1 MPNFYRDNDD
11 ILFHMKHMDLE
22 KVIGLKEDHFAD
34 KGKYDYAPVNDA
46 DARDSYERILNIV
59 GDLAGNFID
68 PRATDVDLEEA
79 HFENG
84 EVRYAKGTQESMDR
98 LKQADLM
105 GFTLPR
111 KYGGLNC
118 PITIYSIAIE
128 MVTRADAAIMNLFG
142 LQDIAETINKFADEE
157 IKMQFLP
164 RFCTGEVT
172 GSMAL
177 TEPDAGSDLQAVN
190 LKAYQDDKGQWRLKG
205 VKRFITNGC
214 GEISLV
220 LARSEEGTSDGRG
233 LSMFVYERDKH
244 MVIRRIEHKLG
255 IHGSPTCEL
264 QFNDAPAI
272 LVGKRKYGLIKYVM
286 SLMNGARLAISAQGV
301 GIAEAAYREA
311 NKYATERIQFKRSIR
326 EFMAVKELLAQMKM
340 KTEAARTLLYET
352 ATIVDIKEGLEHMGE
367 KYPEKEKELRDEVK
381 YYTGLAAMMTP
392 ISKAYSTEI
401 ANQVAYDAIQVHGG
415 TGFMREFKVERFAR
429 DARITNIYEG
439 TTQLQVVAA
448 IGGIVKG
455 VFEEYIAKLER
466 EMKFNDVEEL
476 HKRVKEM
483 YQLTVSAIH
492 HVKDKADEDY
502 QEYHARRIV
511 EMSTNTIIGYLM
523 LRDAG
528 YSERKKDMAQYFI
541 EFAHPENKMKNE
553 IIMNDTKTLLERS
566 AAILNENIEQ

>member
-1 MPNFYRDNDD
+1 
-11 ILFHMKHMDLE
+11 MKHIDMNRAIE
-22 KVIGLKEDHFAD
+22 LKEDNFAE
-34 KGKYDYAPVNDA
+34 KGKVDYAPFNNA
-46 DARDSYERILNIV
+46 DAMDSYQKILDIV
-59 GDLAGNFID
+59 GDLSGNFID
-68 PRATDVDLEEA
+68 PRATEVDLEEA

-128 MVTRADAAIMNLFG
+128 IVSRADASLMNLFG
-142 LQDIAETINKFADEE
+142 LQDIAETINKFADED
-157 IKMQFLP
+157 IKMKFLP
-164 RFCTGEVT
+164 RFCSGEVT

-190 LKAYQDDKGQWRLKG
+190 LKAYLDDKGQWRLKG

-233 LSMFVYERDKH
+233 LSMFVYERDKY
-244 MVIRRIEHKLG
+244 MKIRRIEHKYG

-272 LVGKRKYGLIKYVM
+272 LIGKRKYGLIKYVM

-326 EFMAVKELLAQMKM
+326 EFMAVKELLANMKM
-340 KTEAARTLLYET
+340 KIEAARTLLYET
-352 ATIVDIKEGLEHMGE
+352 SVIVDIKEGLEHMAE
-367 KYPEKEKELRDEVK
+367 KYPEKDKELREDTK
-381 YYTGLAAMMTP
+381 LYAQFAALMTP
-392 ISKAYSTEI
+392 MSKAYSTEI

-448 IGGIVKG
+448 IGGVVKG
-455 VFEEYIAKLER
+455 VFEELTAKYEK
-466 EMKFNDVEEL
+466 EFDFTEVEEL
-476 HKRVKEM
+476 HKKVREMHKLALDAIHYVKE
-483 YQLTVSAIH
+483 
-492 HVKDKADEDY
+492 KADEDY
-502 QEYHARRIV
+502 QEYHARRLV
-511 EMSTNTIIGYLM
+511 EMSMNTIIGYLM
-523 LRDAG
+523 LRDAR
-528 YSERKKDMAQYFI
+528 YSERKKDIAQFFI
-541 EFAHPENKMKNE
+541 DFAVPENKMKHE
-553 IIMNDTKTLLERS
+553 IIVNDTKTLLERS
-566 AAILNENIEQ
+566 AAILNEKIEA

>member
-11 ILFHMKHMDLE
+11 ILFHMKHIDLNQ
-22 KVIGLKEDHFAD
+22 VIDLKEDGFAE
-34 KGKYDYAPVNDA
+34 KGKIDYAPVNSA
-46 DARDSYERILNIV
+46 DALDSYDKILDIV

-79 HFENG
+79 QFEHG
-84 EVRYAKGTQESMDR
+84 EVRYAKGTQEAMDR

-128 MVTRADAAIMNLFG
+128 IVSRADAALMNLFG
-142 LQDIAETINKFADEE
+142 LQDIAETINKFADED
-157 IKMQFLP
+157 IKMKFLP
-164 RFCTGEVT
+164 RFCSGEVT

-244 MVIRRIEHKLG
+244 MKIRRIEHKYG

-264 QFNDAPAI
+264 QFDDAPAI

-326 EFMAVKELLAQMKM
+326 EFMAVKEMLANMKM
-340 KTEAARTLLYET
+340 KVEAARTLLYET
-352 ATIVDIKEGLEHMGE
+352 SVIVDIKDGLEHMAE
-367 KYPEKEKELRDEVK
+367 KHPEKEKELRDATK
-381 YYTGLAAMMTP
+381 LYTQFAALMTP
-392 ISKAYSTEI
+392 MSKAYSTEI

-448 IGGIVKG
+448 IGGVVKG
-455 VFEEYIAKLER
+455 VFEELTAKYEK
-466 EMKFNDVEEL
+466 EIDFAEVEEL
-476 HKRVKEM
+476 HKKVRELHKLTLDAIHFVKE
-483 YQLTVSAIH
+483 
-492 HVKDKADEDY
+492 KADEDY
-502 QEYHARRIV
+502 QEYHARRLV
-511 EMSTNTIIGYLM
+511 EMSMNTIIGYLM
-523 LRDAG
+523 IRDAK
-528 YSERKKDMAQYFI
+528 YSERKKDIAQFFI
-541 EFAHPENKMKNE
+541 DFAVPENKMKHD
-553 IIMNDTKTLLERS
+553 IIVNNTKTLLERS
-566 AAILNENIEQ
+566 AAILNEKIEA